1 MTDRKWTV
9 LGRKI
14 GDILEGRKLRALDL
28 SAYSTVFD
36 ALFLLVLIS
45 LAGVLLMPS
54 LQAGGQYEAA
64 YYTAGSE
71 MDSHLLE
78 TLLSCKFE
86 DFDYEISPFSVLGL
100 ELPENSVVE
109 SPVRTLFGK
118 EQKHRTFA
126 DLTAE
131 YLALSL
137 MLSDNGSSVSLN
149 PLAADYNA
157 RVSDVVT
164 AYLDRE
170 LAGRFSY
177 RFEAYWYPVKAFP
190 LGSELIIGDEA
201 PANAIRQSAK
211 LSMPPGTYAPSKEAI
226 LSPVSDTVLVSSLN
240 VSEGEAAENLSV
252 AFDSVLDA
260 AALEGARAVSELLF
274 PSEYFGSVFG
284 EDADESMQT
293 LLYGV
298 PESSGVVS
306 SLSPEE
312 AFLVFFAELLETD
325 FKFESGISPEN
336 VSASDLPVL
345 QALLLAVLEEEIRT
359 GLEAK
364 FSGEIN
370 RTVSGM
376 VGAEDFSEAQAL
388 RDAQVESVY
397 RQVNPGGARIV
408 LSLWGPS

>member
-1 MTDRKWTV
+1 MF
-9 LGRKI
+9 LGRMIGKI
-14 GDILEGRKLRALDL
+14 PERRKIRIWD
-28 SAYSTVFD
+28 SSGYSTVFD

-54 LQAGGQYEAA
+54 LQAEGQYEAA

-78 TLLSCKFE
+78 TFLSCKFE

-137 MLSDNGSSVSLN
+137 MLSDSGSPVPLN

-157 RVSDVVT
+157 QASDVVT

-190 LGSELIIGDEA
+190 LGSELVIGDEA
-201 PANAIRQSAK
+201 PASAIRQSAK
-211 LSMPPGTYAPSKEAI
+211 LSMPPNTYAPSREAI
-226 LSPVSDTVLVSSLN
+226 FNCVSDSVLESSLN
-240 VSEGEAAENLSV
+240 TSDAEAAENLSMD
-252 AFDSVLDA
+252 FDFVLDA

-284 EDADESMQT
+284 EEADESMQT

-298 PESSGVVS
+298 PENPGAVS
-306 SLSPEE
+306 SESPEE
-312 AFLVFFAELLETD
+312 VFLVFFAELLEAD
-325 FKFESGISPEN
+325 FKLESGISPEN

-345 QALLLAVLEEEIRT
+345 QDLLLAVLEGEIRT
-359 GLEAK
+359 ELEAE

-370 RTVSGM
+370 QTISGM
-376 VGAEDFSEAQAL
+376 VAAEDFSEVQAL
-388 RDAQVESVY
+388 RDAQVESIY

-408 LSLWGPS
+408 LSLWPPS

>member
-1 MTDRKWTV
+1 MWDSS
-9 LGRKI
+9 GASF
-14 GDILEGRKLRALDL
+14 GDS

-36 ALFLLVLIS
+36 ALFLLVMIS
-45 LAGVLLMPS
+45 LSGVLLMPS

-64 YYTAGSE
+64 YSTASSD

-78 TLLSCKFE
+78 TLLSCKLE

-109 SPVRTLFGK
+109 SPVQTLFGK

-137 MLSDNGSSVSLN
+137 MLSDSGSPVLLN

-157 RVSDVVT
+157 RTSDAVA

-177 RFEAYWYPVKAFP
+177 CFEAYWYPVKAFP
-190 LGSELIIGDEA
+190 LGSELVIGGEV
-201 PANAIRQSAK
+201 PENAIRQSAK
-211 LSMPPGTYAPSKEAI
+211 LSMPPCAYAPSREAVF
-226 LSPVSDTVLVSSLN
+226 SPVSDPVLENSLN
-240 VSEGEAAENLSV
+240 ASGEEAAENLST

-260 AALEGARAVSELLF
+260 AAHEGARAVSELLF

-284 EDADESMQT
+284 EDADESIQT

-298 PESSGVVS
+298 PESPGAG
-306 SLSPEE
+306 SLESPEE
-312 AFLVFFAELLETD
+312 LFLVFFAELLEAD
-325 FKFESGISPEN
+325 FKIESGISPEN
-336 VSASDLPVL
+336 ISASDLPVL
-345 QALLLAVLEEEIRT
+345 QALLLTVLEEEIRAE
-359 GLEAK
+359 LEAE

-370 RTVSGM
+370 QTVSGM
-376 VGAEDFSEAQAL
+376 VEAEDFSEAQAL
-388 RDAQVESVY
+388 RDAQAESIY

-408 LSLWGPS
+408 LSLWEPS